1 MLINANENL
10 DNSAYAEGKYIL
22 DVNVRDLI
30 VVISSKRRGKKLNK
44 HSNTFARWHR
54 TGQGSI

>member
-10 DNSAYAEGKYIL
+10 DNSAHAEGKYIL
-22 DVNVRDLI
+22 GVNVRDLI
-30 VVISSKRRGKKLNK
+30 VVISSKRREKKLNK
-44 HSNTFARWHR
+44 HSSTFARWHR